1 MTPTDTRP
9 YRQNV
14 LGIFLN
20 SAKEVLAVERSDRP
34 GAWQLPQGGIDGN
47 ESPAEAIVREMAEEL
62 GIQPENIAIVK
73 QLPQSL
79 CYDFPPTLQAPIAK
93 QYRGQQQIVF
103 ILALRNDT
111 LPDMAASDGENR
123 NWKWTPLKELADN
136 IVAFKQAAYRE
147 LIAMVS
153 AYLAGTNTPH

>member
-34 GAWQLPQGGIDGN
+34 GAWQLPQGGIDGD
-47 ESPAEAIVREMAEEL
+47 ETPKDAIIREMAEEL
-62 GIQPENIAIVK
+62 GVPPKNIAIVK
-73 QLPQSL
+73 QLPTAL

-123 NWKWTPLKELADN
+123 NWKWCSLEELAAN
-136 IVAFKQAAYRE
+136 IVDFKQAAYQK
-147 LIAMVS
+147 LIAIVS
-153 AYLAGTNTPH
+153 AYLAGQGSAQ